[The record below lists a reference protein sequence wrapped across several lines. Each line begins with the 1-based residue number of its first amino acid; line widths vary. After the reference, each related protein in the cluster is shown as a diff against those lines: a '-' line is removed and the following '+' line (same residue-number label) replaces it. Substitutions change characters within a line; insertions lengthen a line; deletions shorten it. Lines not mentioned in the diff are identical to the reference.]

1 MSVELNHIIIPAKDK
16 RASADFL
23 AGLLGVEAGPQW
35 GPFIPVHVANGVT
48 LDYQD
53 YSEAFLSHHC
63 AFLVSEPE
71 FDVIFSRIEEAG
83 LTYYADPARQRP
95 GEINHLYGGRGVYF
109 EDPDGHVMEVITQP
123 YGDKP
128 EWSASASPSEA

>member
-63 AFLVSEPE
+63 AFLVRKPGSPTTPTPPASDRVRSIISTEAAACT
-71 FDVIFSRIEEAG
+71 SRTRTA
-83 LTYYADPARQRP
+83 TSWR
-95 GEINHLYGGRGVYF
+95 
-109 EDPDGHVMEVITQP
+109 
-123 YGDKP
+123 
-128 EWSASASPSEA
+128 